1 MAEPLA
7 ASRLA
12 ILGLGLLSG
21 SLAAALR
28 QRGWPGH
35 IAAWG
40 PRPASLECGLAM
52 GVVDSISLDLAAV
65 IDGADI
71 IVVGAPPIATG
82 TLLAE
87 LLVHPRV
94 VEQQPVVT
102 DLASIKGHVIAAAGS
117 DYPGFVPGHP
127 IAGSE
132 HSGVAAADADLFAG
146 REVILTPLP
155 ATDPVALDAV
165 RRLWLATGARVTE
178 MAVAAHDAALAAS
191 SHSPHMVAYALTMA
205 LEHDDLQPMKHGGGA
220 LRDMTRI
227 AGSDP
232 LMWRDIALTNRAALL
247 TALDGFSA
255 ELGTLRGLIDR
266 ADGEALSAYF
276 AACRKV
282 RRDHDAVLNPLPVNL
297 ENSGQ

>member
-1 MAEPLA
+1 MAERFA

-28 QRGWPGH
+28 RRGWPGH
-35 IAAWG
+35 IVAWG
-40 PRPASLECGLAM
+40 PRAASLERGLAM
-52 GVVDSISLDLAAV
+52 GVVDSIDLDFAAA
-65 IDGADI
+65 IDGADV

-82 TLLAE
+82 KLLAE
-87 LLVHPRV
+87 LLAHPRV
-94 VEQQPVVT
+94 LEQCPVVT
-102 DLASIKGHVIAAAGS
+102 DLASIKGHVIAAAGA

-132 HSGVAAADADLFAG
+132 HSGVAAADPDLFAG

-155 ATDPVALDAV
+155 ATDPAALDTV
-165 RRLWLATGARVTE
+165 RRLWLATGARVTD
-178 MAVAAHDAALAAS
+178 MAVDAHDAALAAS

-205 LEHDDLQPMKHGGGA
+205 LEHDPLHPMKHGGGA

-232 LMWRDIALTNRAALL
+232 VMWRDIALTNRAALL
-247 TALDGFSA
+247 AALDAFSV
-255 ELGTLRGLIDR
+255 ELAALRDLIDR
-266 ADGEALSAYF
+266 GDGEAMAAYF

-282 RRDHDAVLNPLPVNL
+282 RRDHDTVLNPMPVIA
-297 ENSGQ
+297 EDSGR